1 MSNVSEGGG
10 GAPHVHV
17 HHEGT
22 VTSIDIGGR
31 EDIPKLRPGSL
42 GLISV
47 LFLCVVGSAPL
58 AVFMFN
64 FPFAVGAGN
73 EQYAPAAFFF
83 ATIVLTIF
91 SVGYV
96 QMARK
101 LRAAGGMFTYVSHG
115 LGRSLGMMSGLSL
128 AAAYTLF
135 GASLIGGFAAF
146 AQSKV
151 ADWADANPINWIWF
165 ALVGIVGIALL
176 GYFDIPISAKILG
189 VALLIELAIII
200 IFTVGVFGQGG
211 NDGVSI
217 DPVLPWNAFQG
228 VAFGLGIFIA
238 FWSWVGFEAAPNYAE
253 ESKDPHR
260 IIPLSIY
267 ISCVFVGVLYTLA
280 SWASVSSYGPANEA
294 FDALSAGTTTVFGGE
309 LAIDYLNFNVVPA
322 EQLIGSWLGE
332 LMSIFIITGAF
343 ACAAALNNA
352 GLRYTYA
359 LGREGLLPKA
369 LGRTHS
375 KHKTPHVAVLV
386 QALIALA
393 IVVVFRFAD
402 RSGLDVY
409 YWLAVQGVIWIILVQ
424 ALTSLAV
431 WAYFRREGTPGERH
445 WWKTTVA
452 PWIGFLAQVLVLYLC
467 YKYLSSLAAGDV
479 LYVKELGQI
488 GPWGGFE
495 IDITWLGIIGV
506 LVPVL
511 ALAYAFYLRAAK
523 PAKYETAGR
532 FINEGDI

>member
-1 MSNVSEGGG
+1 MSSSSEGGDG
-10 GAPHVHV
+10 TPRPHV

-22 VTSIDIGGR
+22 VTSVDVSGR
-31 EDIPKLRPGSL
+31 EDVEKLKAGSL
-42 GLISV
+42 GLLSV
-47 LFLCVVGSAPL
+47 LFLCVTGSAPL

-64 FPFAVGAGN
+64 FPFVVGAGN
-73 EQYAPAAFFF
+73 ERYAPAAFLF

-101 LRAAGGMFTYVSHG
+101 LRSAGGMFTYVSHG

-146 AQSKV
+146 AQAKV
-151 ADWADANPINWIWF
+151 ASVTETDPINWIWF
-165 ALVGIVGIALL
+165 ALLGIVLISAL
-176 GYFDIPISAKILG
+176 GYFDIPISAKVLGIALLFELG
-189 VALLIELAIII
+189 VIIV
-200 IFTVGVFGQGG
+200 FTVGVFGQGG
-211 NDGVSI
+211 NSGVSI
-217 DPVLPWNAFQG
+217 DPVLPWNAFKG

-253 ESKDPHR
+253 ESKNPHR
-260 IIPLSIY
+260 IIPIAVY
-267 ISCVFVGVLYTLA
+267 ASCIFVGVLYTLA
-280 SWASVSSYGPANEA
+280 AWASVSSYGPGNEA
-294 FDALSAGTTTVFGGE
+294 FDALTAAKTTVFGGE
-309 LAIDYLNFNVVPA
+309 IAVDYLNFNVVPA
-322 EQLIGSWLGE
+322 EQLIGSWLGHAME
-332 LMSIFIITGAF
+332 IFIITGAL

-369 LGRTHS
+369 LGRTH
-375 KHKTPHVAVLV
+375 KTHKTPHVAVLV
-386 QALIALA
+386 QGLIAVA
-393 IVVVFRFAD
+393 IVLAFRFAG
-402 RSGLDVY
+402 RTAFDVY
-409 YWLAVQGVIWIILVQ
+409 YWIAVQGVIWIVLVQ

-431 WAYFRREGTPGERH
+431 WAYFRRQPAGERH

-452 PWIGFLAQVLVLYLC
+452 PWIGFVAQVLVLYLC

-479 LYVKELGQI
+479 LYVKELGRI

-511 ALAYAFYLRAAK
+511 ALGYALFLRSTR
-523 PAKYETAGR
+523 PAQYETAGR
-532 FINEGDI
+532 FINEGEV